1 MGGGAEMMEGDITTI
16 DLLARLVELGRE
28 RFTGA
33 IRFENDGII
42 KILYLKGGD
51 ILSASTNDRADS
63 VDELLL
69 RAGKVTREHVKQ
81 ALAKRKENETLG
93 DALLNLGFITRK
105 ELTWGRRV
113 QVISV
118 IRSVR
123 SWTAGTYTI
132 VADYLPKRE
141 EGTLFPLQ
149 QIIVELIVTE
159 QDRSEIE
166 RALSGGTAVFKKASD
181 FDSHYRGLGLNEDAD
196 AVAAEIDGERNA
208 SEVASLAGR
217 DTFNVYKLLRA
228 FAVLGLTEEARAAQ
242 AEPQYAAVSASSVPA
257 DDLLSADG
265 VADAEDVWKS
275 SLPGTAAVPAM
286 SVAAVSAEEFVE
298 APTLEIPMKESLPP
312 DRPKTLSTPMPPPPR
327 RATTQSRPLSG
338 RQVLSA
344 PKKSPSSRTP
354 LIIVVLLLLLG
365 GAAYAG
371 WQWWQ
376 SKRTVSAAPVVRTAT
391 KHPLTKPVAS
401 NPAPVIP
408 EPPPVTATVA
418 TTSSVATSSKVPA
431 PVPVPAK
438 PAPAP
443 AKPVAKPAKPTV
455 EPTPMAVT
463 LAPAP
468 GKYADMAREYERTA
482 NNTYTVQFELVC
494 QESSLGKAVEAGGQ
508 KIWFVPISY
517 RGQSCYRVFWGR
529 FDTREAAALAVPG
542 IPRAIR
548 GASPAIVRVP

>member
-1 MGGGAEMMEGDITTI
+1 MMEGDITAI
-16 DLLARLVELGRE
+16 DLLGRLVELGRE
-28 RFTGA
+28 HFTGA

-123 SWTAGTYTI
+123 SWPAGTFTI

-141 EGTLFPLQ
+141 EGTLFPLH
-149 QIIVELIVTE
+149 QIVVELIVTE

-166 RALSGGTAVFKKASD
+166 RALSGGTAVFRKAAD
-181 FDSHYRGLGLNEDAD
+181 FDEHYRQLGLNEDAD
-196 AVAAEIDGERNA
+196 AVAAEIDGARSA

-228 FAVLGLTEEARAAQ
+228 FQVLGLIEEARAA
-242 AEPQYAAVSASSVPA
+242 ASPEPVPQFAASSASSVPV
-257 DDLLSADG
+257 DDLMPAEG
-265 VADAEDVWKS
+265 FAADADDVWKT
-275 SLPGTAAVPAM
+275 SLPGTVATPDETPAP
-286 SVAAVSAEEFVE
+286 SRIEEFVE
-298 APTLEIPMKESLPP
+298 APTLEIPMRESLPP
-312 DRPKTLSTPMPPPPR
+312 DPPKSRTMSAPAPKR
-327 RATTQSRPLSG
+327 TTQSRQLPS
-338 RQVLSA
+338 RPVLSA
-344 PKKSPSSRTP
+344 PKKSSSRAP
-354 LIIVVLLLLLG
+354 LIIVLLLLVIG

-376 SKRTVSAAPVVRTAT
+376 TKRSIMPVAQAATKPSTKHTTKEATTTGPPPSTPVTTVTTAT
-391 KHPLTKPVAS
+391 TSTASTTSTAAAIPQPVAVTTKPVTTKPAAKPVKPTAE
-401 NPAPVIP
+401 PAPV
-408 EPPPVTATVA
+408 
-418 TTSSVATSSKVPA
+418 
-431 PVPVPAK
+431 
-438 PAPAP
+438 
-443 AKPVAKPAKPTV
+443 
-455 EPTPMAVT
+455 AVT
-463 LAPAP
+463 LAPAA

-482 NNTYTVQFELVC
+482 NGTYTVQFELVC
-494 QESSLGKAVEAGGQ
+494 QESSLGKAIEAGGQ
-508 KIWFVPISY
+508 KVWFVPITY
-517 RGQSCYRVFWGR
+517 RGQACYRVFFGR
-529 FDTREAAALAVPG
+529 YKTREAAALAVG
-542 IPRAIR
+542 TIPASLR
-548 GASPAIVRVP
+548 GASPAIVKVQ